1 MSQEAEVSQQKQICF
16 NISLAGFAKVF
27 TEMPIPSMNACAHVS
42 IFYLK
47 HIRKSIDCK
56 GCVYKYFLENPTRN
70 KCPQC

>member
-42 IFYLK
+42 IFY
-47 HIRKSIDCK
+47 I
-56 GCVYKYFLENPTRN
+56 
-70 KCPQC
+70 